1 MAPKKRSDEVNAD
14 EDLPF
19 KLGELVLCRYSS
31 YPYWPAT
38 IDQTHQKV
46 SKGKF
51 ARWGKTNDGTRI
63 LTFWC
68 TFSNEDTGGW
78 VRADRMVRF
87 HPNLVD
93 KIRLDE
99 DHSFYNAQVEALET
113 AEADFKT
120 LHTDGDSMP
129 VPTPPDDFEAG
140 VDGDDDELESVGE
153 EEAPDSEP
161 EKTRKRRSSK
171 GRRKST
177 GGHVSSSKQPTKK
190 PAKDSNPPKRKSIPT
205 AEPDKPGKKAKV
217 DGKKRKRN
225 EKEEEDKDKEE
236 ASLEAMDDVQEEPP
250 VLRRRKAARTRV
262 RDGEDGDV
270 NERLKDLREK
280 LEDANQSIATL
291 KRRLR
296 KRESQLASMTNMSEP
311 VRVVAPAAPEN
322 LAVPKRLASK
332 THSNTV
338 SADEFAKMYGALQDS
353 FTAFK
358 KLVFAADASRSSLDR
373 ETKDVQEKFAK
384 LISDVKNTEDKAAEQ
399 EKLLCNQLT
408 EMLDGDIA
416 LAALRAHK
424 AGNFVKSMG
433 KTCKG
438 MPLISHLCAEI
449 RSKWL
454 LQVKTFMT
462 EQSATQENGEAAR
475 KGMSESVERE
485 VADSNSTD
493 SAMGKGEASKDGT
506 KKPTATTTAGDAVA
520 AKGRAAEAG
529 SRADEQMVDV
539 EVEEASSGE
548 ALEGE
553 KVPAHLTCE
562 ENEEAKPD
570 PTIELAAKAET
581 AHGSPIVVPQA
592 SQSKESVWERKA
604 KESGGRTEDGTQG
617 KVRADLE
624 MDPHKK
630 TASRG
635 YGPVGGRVPVA
646 KNDSKSHEILSEKID
661 DKTGTGGAAK
671 LESNGRRQDTKTIS
685 SKKGE
690 NKKGMFLSSPT
701 RPQSALHEGQDSMG
715 HDTSNPPAET
725 LRGERAEAGTSSAR
739 TRRRQALEISRS
751 APQGDGENAAGE
763 ENKPPSTGIENETAA
778 V

>member
-1 MAPKKRSDEVNAD
+1 
-14 EDLPF
+14 
-19 KLGELVLCRYSS
+19 
-31 YPYWPAT
+31 
-38 IDQTHQKV
+38 
-46 SKGKF
+46 
-51 ARWGKTNDGTRI
+51 
-63 LTFWC
+63 
-68 TFSNEDTGGW
+68 
-78 VRADRMVRF
+78 
-87 HPNLVD
+87 
-93 KIRLDE
+93 
-99 DHSFYNAQVEALET
+99 
-113 AEADFKT
+113 
-120 LHTDGDSMP
+120 MP

-161 EKTRKRRSSK
+161 ETAKKRRSSK

-190 PAKDSNPPKRKSIPT
+190 PAKDSIPSKRKSIPT
-205 AEPDKPGKKAKV
+205 AEPGKPGKKAKV
-217 DGKKRKRN
+217 EGKKRKRN
-225 EKEEEDKDKEE
+225 EKEEEDKNKEE

-250 VLRRRKAARTRV
+250 VLRRRKAARTRG

-270 NERLKDLREK
+270 SERLKDLQEK

-332 THSNTV
+332 THSNAV
-338 SADEFAKMYGALQDS
+338 NADEFAKMYGALQDS

-384 LISDVKNTEDKAAEQ
+384 LISDVKNTEHKAAEQ
-399 EKLLCNQLT
+399 EKLLCRQLT
-408 EMLDGDIA
+408 ELLEGDVA

-462 EQSATQENGEAAR
+462 EQSATQENGEAAG

-506 KKPTATTTAGDAVA
+506 KKPTATTTTGDAVT

-529 SRADEQMVDV
+529 SRADEQMADV
-539 EVEEASSGE
+539 EAEEASRGE
-548 ALEGE
+548 ALEGG
-553 KVPAHLTCE
+553 KVPAHLTNE

-581 AHGSPIVVPQA
+581 APDSP
-592 SQSKESVWERKA
+592 RKA

-635 YGPVGGRVPVA
+635 DGPVGGRAPVA
-646 KNDSKSHEILSEKID
+646 KNDSKSHEVLSEKID
-661 DKTGTGGAAK
+661 DKTGTRGAAK
-671 LESNGRRQDTKTIS
+671 LESNGRRQDTKTLS

-690 NKKGMFLSSPT
+690 NKKGMVLSSPT

-715 HDTSNPPAET
+715 HDTSNSPVET
-725 LRGERAEAGTSSAR
+725 LRGEQAGAGASSAR
-739 TRRRQALEISRS
+739 TRRRQALERSRG
-751 APQGDGENAAGE
+751 APPGDGENAAGE
-763 ENKPPSTGIENETAA
+763 EKKPPSTGVENETAA